1 MFAVIHVSTPN
12 SMPNN
17 SNTALKN
24 NSKPK
29 SKTAP
34 ESQCGLFLSFLI
46 KTIRNPHSFSK
57 YDFLSV
63 VIYAAALC

>member
-12 SMPNN
+12 SKP
-17 SNTALKN
+17 N

-63 VIYAAALC
+63 VIYTAALC